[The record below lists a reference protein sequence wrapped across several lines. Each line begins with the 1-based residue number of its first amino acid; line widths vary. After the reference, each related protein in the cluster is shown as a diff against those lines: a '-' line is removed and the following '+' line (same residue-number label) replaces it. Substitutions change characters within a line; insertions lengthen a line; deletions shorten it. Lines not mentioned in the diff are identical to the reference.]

1 MIKKPINIICMNNTY
16 YGLDETDENSV
27 IRKLYLYMSDIN
39 ISKIL
44 YYYTDNDF
52 KEFENIAAIEEFD
65 KQIT

>member
-1 MIKKPINIICMNNTY
+1 MMKKPINIICMNNTY
-16 YGLDETDENSV
+16 YGFDETDDDSV
-27 IRKLYLYMSDIN
+27 VRKLYLDMSDIY

-44 YYYTDNDF
+44 YYYIDNDF

>member
-1 MIKKPINIICMNNTY
+1 MKKPINIICMNNTY

-27 IRKLYLYMSDIN
+27 IRKLYQYMSDIN

>member
-1 MIKKPINIICMNNTY
+1 MNNTY